1 MEINDI
7 VEKKDYDE
15 DHKLN
20 FINSISID
28 TFNNI
33 EKNIKKSTSSPIKIM
48 RNKQHLFL
56 GINVMNKDFLNDIES
71 TGNYSEK
78 NTNKGFDISVT
89 DNNLNNKKNNK
100 ENEIYINKEETNNNL
115 NSQNF
120 HVRKDIYGTEIKKGG
135 KQRISF
141 ADNVQLLRA
150 KIKLDYNP
158 EDYNNDENSLKI
170 TKFNSEKRIKQIN
183 GLKRSIL
190 QLRKFK
196 DLKQTNKEA
205 SHIKVTKLVE
215 VIEIEKFKEEN
226 KNEYINSSGNDE
238 GDKIDKETVC
248 CSASCN
254 LF

>member
-33 EKNIKKSTSSPIKIM
+33 ENIKKSTSSPIKIM
-48 RNKQHLFL
+48 RNKEHLF
-56 GINVMNKDFLNDIES
+56 FLNDIES

-196 DLKQTNKEA
+196 DLKQANKEA

-238 GDKIDKETVC
+238 RDKIDKETVC